1 MRVFTNERQRLEE
14 RRLSSSFDVLSGTLA
29 RQKTHP
35 LYYNCDPSTV
45 CVISSI
51 KLKGNRDDCEWKD
64 SRDSHANPAKG
75 RTSCSSSSSR
85 SSLGSFL
92 RMNAVHETEGEL
104 SQDSAEHAE
113 LDDDIDKESRCRSR
127 RSLSRPLWL

>member
-45 CVISSI
+45 CVIRNVRS
-51 KLKGNRDDCEWKD
+51 N
-64 SRDSHANPAKG
+64 SR
-75 RTSCSSSSSR
+75 
-85 SSLGSFL
+85 
-92 RMNAVHETEGEL
+92 ETEMTANGKIREIRM
-104 SQDSAEHAE
+104 QIRQRDAPRAP
-113 LDDDIDKESRCRSR
+113 
-127 RSLSRPLWL
+127 RPLRGPRWALS